1 MTLQEQIEQ
10 EAQRL
15 NEAAKGTEGV
25 TEGATEGATPPA
37 SNQAANQAAN
47 QEFDFLAHYS
57 TLLGSQFQSKDEA
70 EASIKEVFTKY
81 NELKD
86 LPEKYTQAQQE
97 VESYKTKYQQV
108 SEAVDP
114 LKYFSKPESYIRE
127 QLLIKYPDY
136 DPSALTKAITST
148 DLTPIEALI
157 VGRKLNDGDIYKT
170 DADAIADIEET
181 YGIDLSEEFD
191 QLPAAKRN
199 AILKEAKSYKQKFAE
214 LKNSVELPQALNPE
228 TMAQE
233 RSEQLRQQQDTL
245 KQSWKPFVD
254 TLTTQLDK
262 VAITKGEETVFEFAI
277 DDTFKAELA
286 KRTNDT
292 LEFLAQRGL
301 PFDDNAKAAL
311 VGELK
316 QTYMLNNLPTILE
329 RYASEK
335 IAAMDE
341 ATFRELHNPKPAN
354 QTQNNPAKSNFD
366 KSKEAAE
373 QQIAQSLGFKI

>member
-15 NEAAKGTEGV
+15 NEAGKGTDGANEGV
-25 TEGATEGATPPA
+25 TSPA

-97 VESYKTKYQQV
+97 VESYKAKYQQI

-148 DLTPIEALI
+148 DLSPIEALI

-228 TMAQE
+228 TVAQE
-233 RSEQLRQQQDTL
+233 RTEQLRQQQDTL
-245 KQSWKPFVD
+245 KQSWKPFVE
-254 TLTTQLDK
+254 TLTNHLDK
-262 VAITKGEETVFEFAI
+262 VAINKGEETVFEFAI
-277 DDTFKAELA
+277 DDAFKAELA

-316 QTYMLNNLPTILE
+316 QTYLMNNLPTILE
-329 RYASEK
+329 RYASDK

-341 ATFRELHNPKPAN
+341 ATFKELHNPKPAN
-354 QTQNNPAKSNFD
+354 QAQDNPARTALD
-366 KSKEAAE
+366 KSREAAE
-373 QQIAQSLGFKI
+373 QQIAQSLGIKL

>member
-1 MTLQEQIEQ
+1 MNLQEQIEQ

-15 NEAAKGTEGV
+15 NEAGKSH
-25 TEGATEGATPPA
+25 EGANEGAPEGT
-37 SNQAANQAAN
+37 NTQAAN
-47 QEFDFLAHYS
+47 QEFDFVAHYTS
-57 TLLGSQFQSKDEA
+57 LTGSQFQSKDEA
-70 EASIKEVFTKY
+70 EASIKEIFTKY

-86 LPEKYTQAQQE
+86 LPDKFIQAQQE
-97 VESYKTKYQQV
+97 VETYKAKYQKV

-114 LKYFSKPESYIRE
+114 LKYFANPESYIRE
-127 QLLIKYPDY
+127 QLIIKYPEY
-136 DPSALTKAITST
+136 DPASLTKAITST
-148 DLTPIEALI
+148 DLSPIEALI
-157 VGRKLNDGDIYKT
+157 IGRKLNDSDIYKT

-191 QLPAAKRN
+191 QLPSAKRN
-199 AILKEAKSYKQKFAE
+199 AILKEAKSYKQRFAE

-233 RSEQLRQQQDTL
+233 RIEQLRQQQDVL
-245 KQSWKPFVD
+245 KQSWKPFVE
-254 TLTTQLDK
+254 TLTNQLDK
-262 VAITKGEETVFEFAI
+262 VSITKGDQLIFEFAI
-277 DDTFKAELA
+277 DDAFKTELA

-292 LEFLAQRGL
+292 LEFLAQKGIT
-301 PFDDNAKAAL
+301 FDDNAKAAL

-316 QTYMLNNLPTILE
+316 QTYLINNLPVIME

-335 IAAMDE
+335 IAAVDE

-354 QTQNNPAKSNFD
+354 QTQDSPARSSVD
-366 KSKEAAE
+366 RSREAAE